1 MKTASQIMKTKAF
14 IKTEY
19 IDKMLSSEQSRKLWN
34 RATAR
39 LDKIMKQHAEIPKGV
54 RMHTDNFIFPAAAIY
69 LTAKEFMSREKAYAV
84 MENAAIHNSAGAG
97 RKLAKLMK
105 LPFMRDLFIMIWN
118 PMTKKMFGSKNGFK
132 NRFYP
137 KKKGEYRMDI
147 LVCPYCRY
155 LTELGCPEL
164 IKMFCENDER
174 VYGNLPGL
182 KFERTS
188 TLGKGADCCDFCIRK
203 V

>member
-1 MKTASQIMKTKAF
+1 MKTKAF
-14 IKTEY
+14 IKAEY
-19 IDKMLSSEQSRKLWN
+19 IDKLLSPEQSRKLWR

-39 LDKIMKQHAEIPKGV
+39 LDKILKQHADIPKGV

-69 LTAKEFMSREKAYAV
+69 LTAKEFISKEEAYAV
-84 MENAAIHNSAGAG
+84 MENTSIRNSSEKGK
-97 RKLAKLMK
+97 KLAKMLK
-105 LPFMRDLFIMIWN
+105 SPFMRDLFVMIWD

-137 KKKGEYRMDI
+137 KKKGEFRMDI
-147 LVCPYCRY
+147 LACPYCKY
-155 LTELGCPEL
+155 FTELGCPEL
-164 IKMFCENDER
+164 TKIFCENDER

-188 TLGKGADCCDFCIRK
+188 TLGKGADRCDFCIRK
-203 V
+203 I